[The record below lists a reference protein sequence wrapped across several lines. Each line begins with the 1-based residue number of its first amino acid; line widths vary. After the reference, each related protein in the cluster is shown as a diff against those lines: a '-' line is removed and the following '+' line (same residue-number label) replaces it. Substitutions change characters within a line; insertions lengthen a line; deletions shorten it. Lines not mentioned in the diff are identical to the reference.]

1 MNELMILINIYCD
14 NLCVL
19 LAAIYTEQQLW
30 PDLIS
35 SSYSLLHFETTDTQT
50 HTHIKKYNRNDEDS
64 NWGFAI
70 WSNEDIFTVNRSEKN
85 VRAKS
90 EF

>member
-35 SSYSLLHFETTDTQT
+35 SSYSLLHIETDTQT
-50 HTHIKKYNRNDEDS
+50 NTHTHKSVIEMMKFPIEFLVFGVMKISSRSTDQKKM
-64 NWGFAI
+64 
-70 WSNEDIFTVNRSEKN
+70 
-85 VRAKS
+85 RAKS
-90 EF
+90 DF